1 MLGEKIGEIS
11 GKIIM
16 RRVLRNLGE
25 DPKMETSFQ
34 AERVSAGHKHKGHRH
49 VLDHFPSGWNAIR

>member
-16 RRVLRNLGE
+16 QRVLRNLGE

-34 AERVSAGHKHKGHRH
+34 ARDQCWAQT
-49 VLDHFPSGWNAIR
+49 